1 MQFHRYFNVDEF
13 KAVVLELL
21 FEDEVVNNLPIGIV
35 SGSNMNNAAF
45 STADWLLSMVTDDGG
60 DIVLIAICTKPYCL
74 LLYEPKGKKHKDSI
88 EFLISRLES
97 IDFMPPGVFAPFG
110 LGNIFVETY
119 NKLNANTGKS
129 LDIKMHKT
137 LILMKLE
144 KLAGYKAATGEGR
157 VLTED
162 DLTYVPFWEQAF
174 CIDCQVPTFTLE
186 ENKERIQ
193 TRIGKDTHFI
203 WEDGLPV
210 AQAVYG
216 RETPNGAVINW
227 VYTPPLYR
235 GRGYATSVVA
245 AVVKS
250 ILRQGKAYC
259 CLFADA
265 MNKTSCNLYRKL
277 GFYDVCEFDEIHFS

>member
-1 MQFHRYFNVDEF
+1 MQFHRYVNVDEF
-13 KAVVLELL
+13 KAVVLPLL
-21 FEDEVVNNLPIGIV
+21 FEDEVINNLPIGIV
-35 SGSNMNNAAF
+35 SGSNMNTASF
-45 STADWLLSMVTDDGG
+45 STADWLLSVVTDDSG

-88 EFLISRLES
+88 KFLISQLER

-110 LGNIFVETY
+110 LAKNFVETY
-119 NKLNANTGKS
+119 DKLNLNTGKS
-129 LDIKMHKT
+129 INIKMHKT
-137 LILMKLE
+137 LVLMKLE
-144 KLAGYKAATGEGR
+144 KLADYKDATGSGR

-162 DLTYVPFWEQAF
+162 DLTFVPFWEQAF

-210 AQAVYG
+210 SQAVYG
-216 RETPNGAVINW
+216 RETPDGAVINW

-245 AVVKS
+245 QVVKS
-250 ILRQGKAYC
+250 IFKQGKSYC
-259 CLFADA
+259 CLFADTQ
-265 MNKTSCNLYRKL
+265 NKTSCAVYRKL